1 MFISNDRQKNALIH
15 AQNILEGMKE
25 SVAAGMPADL
35 LYIDL
40 EDAVGALGEV
50 TGQTVQD
57 EIIDQVFERFCVGK

>member
-1 MFISNDRQKNALIH
+1 
-15 AQNILEGMKE
+15 
-25 SVAAGMPADL
+25 MPADL